1 MILLHTLLTLLLVQS
16 LVLSM
21 LAASAALAR
30 LGGDRRAATEAT
42 LMLESVLARARVDH
56 QATLA
61 SLGPGELRTLSSTP
75 PPGWIARVTASR
87 EGSGDLVWLVVTVER
102 RNALGTAEA
111 ADRGTLILARTTADT
126 AIVIDSRPRF

>member
-16 LVLSM
+16 LTLTM
-21 LAASAALAR
+21 LGASAALAR
-30 LGGDRRAATEAT
+30 LGGDRRAATEAA

-56 QATLA
+56 QVTLA
-61 SLGPGELRTLSSTP
+61 SLAPGQLRTLSATP

-87 EGSGDLVWLVVTVER
+87 EGSGDLVWLVVSVER
-102 RNALGTAEA
+102 RNPFGATEA
-111 ADRGTLILARTTADT
+111 AGRGTLILARTAADT